1 MRRALLLVVVL
12 GLTVGLS
19 IAAMAGEAKY
29 TFYFVSH
36 IGPADPN
43 MLWLTKSI
51 DAIKKVLPVEVI
63 YSAPEVFSIEKQR
76 ELLEAA
82 IAAKPD
88 GLIVPIT
95 DPVALEEPLRRA
107 IAQGIPVVASNIE
120 DPRPEPEKIPYL
132 TYVGGD
138 EYQTGWKMAEY
149 VLGYFAEQ
157 NKQIRKVVVGI
168 GHVGHV
174 GAERR
179 AQGMMDRMAQENI
192 PVLKVA
198 LTEEPSKIYEVAR
211 STLEANPDVDVF
223 WVVTMLATPF
233 VRKAIVD
240 LGLQNQVALATV
252 DESPMA
258 IEGILKGY
266 VIATHS
272 QQFYLQG
279 WLPVMWLYIYKEYG
293 YVPPSRELVG
303 PVIIDRSTAEGWK
316 KRLIDIFGE
325 EQYYKLAGW
334 EE

>member
-1 MRRALLLVVVL
+1 MKKALLLVLIL
-12 GLTVGLS
+12 GLIGTFCVP
-19 IAAMAGEAKY
+19 ATAGEAKY

-51 DAIKKVLPVEVI
+51 EAIKKLLPVEVI

-88 GLIVPIT
+88 GLIVPVT
-95 DPVALEEPLRRA
+95 DPVALEEPLRKA
-107 IAQGIPVVASNIE
+107 IAQGIPVVAANIE

-149 VLGYFAEQ
+149 VLKYFAEK
-157 NKQIRKVVVGI
+157 NRPIRKVVVGI

-179 AQGMMDRMAQENI
+179 AQGMMERMAKENI
-192 PVLKVA
+192 PVLKIA
-198 LTEEPSKIYEVAR
+198 LTEEPGKIYEVAR

-240 LGLQNQVALATV
+240 LGLQDQVALATV

-258 IEGILKGY
+258 IEGLLKGY

-293 YVPPSRELVG
+293 
-303 PVIIDRSTAEGWK
+303 
-316 KRLIDIFGE
+316 
-325 EQYYKLAGW
+325 
-334 EE
+334 